1 MSLTVGVG
9 TVMDAREAVIIISGV
24 NKATPAKPQPLR
36 RRKPKGVRQRRS
48 LSCECS
54 CVTAAQRM
62 MFCAWRRS
70 AAAFALAFGAR
81 ICCARLGV
89 RAVPLHRG
97 GHLAHVDRLGHPEP
111 PACDD
116 RLRRRSAARPAPP
129 RPAPLTTRGTN
140 ATRARPGSR
149 RRLSHAVVRAAGRNA
164 SASADAT
171 MELKVKTVRYFKS
184 LASLHEKLISEPGEA
199 ESAPSAESKE
209 RVQPSLVWAPRLGSG
224 EEWCVGLF
232 ASYRASARVLERAR
246 RSPAFRWDV
255 RCGLASFLHSVSAT
269 QNLNGHV
276 CPSVHSLVKCLS
288 K

>member
-1 MSLTVGVG
+1 
-9 TVMDAREAVIIISGV
+9 
-24 NKATPAKPQPLR
+24 
-36 RRKPKGVRQRRS
+36 
-48 LSCECS
+48 
-54 CVTAAQRM
+54 
-62 MFCAWRRS
+62 
-70 AAAFALAFGAR
+70 
-81 ICCARLGV
+81 
-89 RAVPLHRG
+89 
-97 GHLAHVDRLGHPEP
+97 
-111 PACDD
+111 
-116 RLRRRSAARPAPP
+116 
-129 RPAPLTTRGTN
+129 
-140 ATRARPGSR
+140 
-149 RRLSHAVVRAAGRNA
+149 
-164 SASADAT
+164 

-269 QNLNGHV
+269 QNLNAHV